1 MAYTGSDGG
10 TLRDDAQN
18 ITMHLKSIDEEE
30 ELVEHATCKDFL
42 QVRKEGIRTVK
53 RKQLHYSLDAII

>member
-1 MAYTGSDGG
+1 
-10 TLRDDAQN
+10 
-18 ITMHLKSIDEEE
+18 MHLKSIDEEE